1 MGILAF
7 LIHFFWKLNLN
18 RCNNCPWYVVNY
30 HTFRM
35 LQNSYLSSCNFF
47 RSKFLLCYIMKAHHH
62 YYSLLGRN
70 SSQVCPKFKRRGIHR
85 DLSPLRSLYGY
96 LSLVQFSRIVVSSS
110 LRPHRH
116 LPHQMVCGLFS
127 NLIEDSMCLLTM
139 YGQPYLETANLDT
152 FP

>member
-1 MGILAF
+1 MDA
-7 LIHFFWKLNLN
+7 
-18 RCNNCPWYVVNY
+18 
-30 HTFRM
+30 
-35 LQNSYLSSCNFF
+35 LSLFHMVLTKPLHACRVLLLPRTVSP
-47 RSKFLLCYIMKAHHH
+47 SKSPDQIQKE
-62 YYSLLGRN
+62 GN
-70 SSQVCPKFKRRGIHR
+70 TQG
-85 DLSPLRSLYGY
+85 LSPLRSLYGY